1 MYSAKCD
8 KCILQRRTCAG
19 FAIIFGME
27 GKRKIPYGVMNWNHP
42 ISIAVVEVC
51 GSAGYNWFNITE

>member
-1 MYSAKCD
+1 
-8 KCILQRRTCAG
+8 
-19 FAIIFGME
+19 ME

-51 GSAGYNWFNITE
+51 GGAGYNWFDIVE